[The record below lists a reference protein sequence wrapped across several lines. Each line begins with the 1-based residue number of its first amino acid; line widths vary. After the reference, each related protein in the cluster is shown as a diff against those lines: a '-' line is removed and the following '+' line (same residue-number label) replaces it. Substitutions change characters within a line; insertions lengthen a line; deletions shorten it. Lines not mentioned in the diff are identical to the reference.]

1 VAESISGGIVDSMNY
16 NPDIHHRKSIRLKGY
31 DYSQK
36 GLYFITICTQHR
48 SHIFGKIEKGK
59 MILNE
64 YGEIAAE
71 EWEKSEEI
79 RNEIELCEYI
89 VMPNHFHGIVRINAG
104 ANGRSPVLGIG
115 GMRGNFSNRGKKIG
129 EGENS
134 VPKMQARSVSSLV
147 SGYKSVVTKRINQIR
162 SMPGEKLWQRNY
174 WEHIIRNEDEYFRIA
189 NYIKNNPEKWYNDKL
204 NGGRGNVVME
214 QTPPYGEEVWMV

>member
-1 VAESISGGIVDSMNY
+1 MKY

-48 SHIFGKIEKGK
+48 SHVFGKIEKGK

-79 RNEIELCEYI
+79 RNEIEIDEYV
-89 VMPNHFHGIVRINAG
+89 VMPNYFHGIVEINDGCIIAG
-104 ANGRSPVLGIG
+104 VNGHSPVLDIG
-115 GMRGNFSNRGKKIG
+115 GLRGNSFNREINID
-129 EGENS
+129 EGENPI
-134 VPKMQARSVSSLV
+134 PKMQSRSVSSLV

-174 WEHIIRNEDEYFRIA
+174 WEHIIRNEDEYLRIA
-189 NYIKNNPEKWYNDKL
+189 NYIKNNPIKWYNDKL

-214 QTPPYGEEVWMV
+214 QTPSYGEEVWMV

>member
-1 VAESISGGIVDSMNY
+1 MNY

-36 GLYFITICTQHR
+36 GLYFITICTQHM
-48 SHIFGKIEKGK
+48 IPLFGKIEKGK

-115 GMRGNFSNRGKKIG
+115 GMRGNSSNREINIG
-129 EGENS
+129 EGENP

>member
-1 VAESISGGIVDSMNY
+1 MKY

-48 SHIFGKIEKGK
+48 SHVFGKIEKGK

-104 ANGRSPVLGIG
+104 ANGRSPVRCVAGVRVDSIG
-115 GMRGNFSNRGKKIG
+115 LQMNIG
-129 EGENS
+129 SKEN
-134 VPKMQARSVSSLV
+134 VMPK
-147 SGYKSVVTKRINQIR
+147 
-162 SMPGEKLWQRNY
+162 MPGENCR
-174 WEHIIRNEDEYFRIA
+174 
-189 NYIKNNPEKWYNDKL
+189 
-204 NGGRGNVVME
+204 
-214 QTPPYGEEVWMV
+214 

>member
-1 VAESISGGIVDSMNY
+1 MNY
-16 NPDIHHRKSIRLKGY
+16 NPAKHHRKSIRLKGY

-36 GLYFITICTQHR
+36 GLYFITICTRHR

-64 YGEIAAE
+64 YGEIAEE
-71 EWEKSEEI
+71 EWERSEEI

-89 VMPNHFHGIVRINAG
+89 IMPNHFHGIVEINAG
-104 ANGRSPVLGIG
+104 ANGRSPVRGISG
-115 GMRGNFSNRGKKIG
+115 VRDDSSNREIIIC
-129 EGENS
+129 EREN
-134 VPKMQARSVSSLV
+134 VIPKMQSRSVSSLV

-174 WEHIIRNEDEYFRIA
+174 WEHIIRNEDEYLRIS
-189 NYIKNNPEKWYNDKL
+189 NYIKNNPMKWYNDKL
-204 NGGRGNVVME
+204 NGGRGNIVME
-214 QTPPYGEEVWMV
+214 SLAPYGEEIWMVWNGKK